1 VTFRRTLELP
11 ASDAGGTI
19 AEEKDS
25 VVTYFVSAL
34 RGHPE
39 LALFLTVAIGFLI
52 GRIKYRGFS
61 LGVVVGC
68 LLAGVV
74 IGQLDIPIPAI
85 VKSVFFSLFLF
96 TTGYK
101 VGPQFF
107 RGLKG
112 DAVPQLALTLVLCV
126 TCLLAAIGM
135 SKLIG
140 YDVGTAAG
148 LLAGAFTESTVIG
161 TAGEAIQRLSISE
174 PERTALV
181 NNIPV
186 AYAVTY
192 LMGTAFLV
200 WFIPNVGPRLMRVNL
215 RDEAAKMRAEEK
227 TQGES
232 EEGITSAARSFDV
245 RAYQVTNPDLINKTI
260 AELEARPQN
269 LRVFIVRVR
278 SGDRILQPAPDMVVR
293 EGDVIAVIA
302 PFAAHAARGHGIG
315 PEVSDPALLDM
326 PVEALDVVV
335 TSRTAEGKSLAELSR
350 FDFARGVFLS
360 RLMRSG
366 VELPVVAST
375 RIDRGD
381 VMRLMGTLPEVE
393 RAAKALG
400 YPDRKTSETDM
411 VFVGIGI
418 VLGGLFGL
426 LSLVVWGVPLTL
438 TASGGALIM
447 GLVFGWLR
455 SIYRSFGRIPE
466 PAIWI
471 FDTVALCIFIAIVGL
486 NAGPSFVS
494 GLQTTGISLVFA
506 GLIVAVLPHIVA
518 ILFGRYVL
526 RMNPLIVLGA
536 CTGAGTI
543 TAALRA
549 VQDEAKSS
557 IPALGYTIPYALGNI
572 ILTAWGPVLVALMSI
587 K

>member
-1 VTFRRTLELP
+1 V
-11 ASDAGGTI
+11 I
-19 AEEKDS
+19 K
-25 VVTYFVSAL
+25 YFVSAL
-34 RGHPE
+34 REHPE
-39 LALFLTVAIGFLI
+39 LALFLTLAIGFLI

-74 IGQLDIPIPAI
+74 IGQLNIPIPSL

-107 RGLKG
+107 RGLKR
-112 DAVPQLALTLVLCV
+112 DAGPQLAMTLVLCV
-126 TCLLAAIGM
+126 TCLLAAVAA
-135 SKLIG
+135 SKLLN

-161 TAGEAIQRLSISE
+161 TAGEAIQRLPISE
-174 PERTALV
+174 TERTALV

-192 LMGTAFLV
+192 LIGTALLV
-200 WFIPNVGPRLMRVNL
+200 WFIPNVGPRLMGVNL
-215 RDEAAKMRAEEK
+215 REEAARMKAQEKAGGEAEE
-227 TQGES
+227 GVM
-232 EEGITSAARSFDV
+232 SAARSFDV
-245 RAYQVTNPDLINKTI
+245 RAYRVTNPDLFDKTV
-260 AELEARPQN
+260 AQLEAIPRHV
-269 LRVFIVRVR
+269 RAFIVRVR
-278 SGDRILQPAPDMVVR
+278 SGGRILSPDPDLVVR
-293 EGDVIAVIA
+293 QGDIIAIIG
-302 PFAAHAARGHGIG
+302 PYAAHAARGREIG
-315 PEVSDPALLDM
+315 TEVNDPALLDL

-335 TSRTAEGKSLAELSR
+335 TSRAVEDKSLAELAR
-350 FDFARGVFLS
+350 LEFARGVFMS
-360 RLMRSG
+360 RLTRSG
-366 VELPVVAST
+366 VELPIWPT
-375 RIDRGD
+375 THIDRGD
-381 VMRLMGTLPEVE
+381 VMRLIGTQPEVE
-393 RAAKALG
+393 RAAKVIG
-400 YPDRKTSETDM
+400 YPDRKTFETDM

-418 VLGGLFGL
+418 FLGGLVGV
-426 LSLVVWGVPLTL
+426 LSVVVWGVPLTL

-447 GLVFGWLR
+447 GLIFGWLR

-471 FDTVALCIFIAIVGL
+471 FDTASLCIFVAIVGM

-494 GLQTTGISLVFA
+494 GLQTTGVSLVFA
-506 GLIVAVLPHIVA
+506 GLIVAVLPHVTA

-526 RMNPLIVLGA
+526 KMNPLIVLGA

-549 VQDEAKSS
+549 VQDESKSS

-572 ILTAWGPVLVALMSI
+572 ILTAWGPMLVAIMSI
-587 K
+587 